1 MLPESRVIARPS
13 PFVSACEDT
22 RRVRCSEAAA
32 EAQTQYRNRSGEYR
46 QPLLG
51 RRDPQRALPGARYF
65 AVAHAAD
72 EEIAVPY
79 PRPRRNAGSLP
90 CVDRRPASIDRA
102 AVDFHSSTS
111 ILRAR
116 FR

>member
-32 EAQTQYRNRSGEYR
+32 EARTQYRKRSGEYR

-51 RRDPQRALPGARYF
+51 RLDPQHGAVGRIRQQVQQ
-65 AVAHAAD
+65 AVGPLTNVAD
-72 EEIAVPY
+72 
-79 PRPRRNAGSLP
+79 SLP
-90 CVDRRPASIDRA
+90 QVGQ
-102 AVDFHSSTS
+102 
-111 ILRAR
+111 
-116 FR
+116 